1 MLELKCSSW
10 NVRGNYNYWFYELI
24 LNKIVKLK
32 QVLDR
37 IKQLEVNIIFLQ
49 ETHLLREDTS
59 RVSKRWPGQ
68 VFSAPYT
75 SHAWGVMICIH
86 KLVPFQ
92 MQKQYVDPR
101 GRFIILNGL
110 IMNTKVTLISIYTP
124 NEDDP
129 SFYQT
134 FFIQYQHIQDNM

>member
-1 MLELKCSSW
+1 
-10 NVRGNYNYWFYELI
+10 
-24 LNKIVKLK
+24 
-32 QVLDR
+32 
-37 IKQLEVNIIFLQ
+37 
-49 ETHLLREDTS
+49 
-59 RVSKRWPGQ
+59 
-68 VFSAPYT
+68 
-75 SHAWGVMICIH
+75 MICIH

-101 GRFIILNGL
+101 GRFLILNGL